1 MTELSALKPVKDIP
15 GWFPWLDQ
23 RLFTHF
29 LSEDA
34 VVPRGDLVELG
45 TYMGK
50 SAALI
55 GQFLHPGE
63 TFTVLD
69 LFGSAP
75 GDELNAVE
83 NARSYAELTRARFE
97 QYYLTV
103 HDELPVIVQDYSS
116 AIVDHVKPATA
127 RFVHIDASHLYEH
140 VAVDVESA
148 RRITLPD
155 GLVVFDDFRSWHTP
169 GVSAAVWEAVL
180 DRGLRPICTSLQKF
194 YGTFGDAAFHQDR
207 LIDWVRSHPRH
218 QFETVQVA
226 GHPLVRVW
234 DDESVARQKGG
245 GDAKSPNLNR
255 ISADVAALDRR
266 LTIMD
271 ERLAAVQR
279 NLSGRSQSTGRRAL
293 RAARRWAA
301 SARG

>member
-1 MTELSALKPVKDIP
+1 MTELSDLKPVKDIP

-23 RLFTHF
+23 RLFAHF

-55 GQFLHPGE
+55 GQFLNPGE

-69 LFGSAP
+69 LFGATP
-75 GDELNAVE
+75 GDEPNAVE
-83 NARSYAELTRARFE
+83 NARSYSRLTRDRFE
-97 QYYLTV
+97 QYYLSV

-116 AIVDHVKPATA
+116 AIVDHVKPGTA
-127 RFVHIDASHLYEH
+127 RFVHVDASHLYEH
-140 VAVDVESA
+140 VAVDVGSA
-148 RRITLPD
+148 RRIMLPD
-155 GLVVFDDFRSWHTP
+155 GVVVFDDFRSWHTP
-169 GVSAAVWEAVL
+169 GVAAGVWEAVI
-180 DRGLRPICTSLQKF
+180 DRGLRPIATSLQKF
-194 YGTFGDAAFHQDR
+194 YGTFGDPAPHQDR
-207 LIDWVRSHPRH
+207 LIGWVRSHPRH
-218 QFETVQVA
+218 RFETVEIA

-245 GDAKSPNLNR
+245 GDAKSANLSR
-255 ISADVAALDRR
+255 ISADVAALDKR
-266 LTIMD
+266 LTVID
-271 ERLAAVQR
+271 RRLAAVQR
-279 NLSGRSQSTGRRAL
+279 DLAERSQSTGRRAL

-301 SARG
+301 SARR